1 MTTPAVS
8 ETPGQSRPVA
18 PQLRSTGWELLA
30 ASFAAL
36 LLELALIRWL
46 PGRVR
51 VIAYFPNL
59 VLIAAFLG
67 LGVGALLR
75 SRSSAL
81 LGAGVLAVVGLGLGL
96 GRIAF
101 TSEGTGEH
109 LWLLYYDLPHDAP
122 VVKGVVLP
130 IALVFGLVAL
140 AFMPLGGAIAGRIR
154 RFQESGR
161 TLAGYAIDL
170 LGSLAGV
177 LAFLGFSAGGVRPVW
192 WFTTAL
198 LAAFFSVPGRASV
211 RFLFLLPALAA
222 LALIQTTD
230 HARWY
235 SPYYAISLTTPND
248 TGGISVLTNG
258 SLHQFMMDM
267 REHAPGPDNPTRAG
281 MRIGYHIPVMNMKP
295 LPRRALVLGAG
306 TGNDVAV
313 LLDAGVP
320 EVHAVEIDPVIL
332 EIGRTVHPAK
342 PYSDPRV
349 IIHNT
354 DARAFLESTDLKFD
368 LIIFGTLDSMTR
380 LSALGNVRLDN
391 FVYTLESVRAAKA
404 HLAPGGGL
412 ALMFMVQEKY
422 IEDHLIAILYQ
433 AFDAPPLVWRG
444 SHAVFNRLYL
454 AGPGFAHLDRDP
466 RFHDETFSQRPAF
479 APNDDWP
486 YLYMAK
492 PSVPRFY
499 LSIGAVVVGISLI
512 FLLAISAPLR
522 QSVLQ
527 GRIDVEMMLFGAAF
541 LLVETSFVTEMN
553 LLFGATWRTSA
564 IVFASLLFAL
574 LVSTLA
580 AARRRVDARY
590 ALAGVIVSLLIV
602 ALLPL
607 RTLAPAAE
615 LPRILFALVVCGVP
629 VSCAGLAFAARF
641 GARNDANTAFG
652 WNVIGAVVG
661 GVLELSSM
669 LIGLH
674 ALFFL
679 AALLYVLTLLVGLS
693 QAQRSTLN
701 VQH

>member
-1 MTTPAVS
+1 MTAQPSAK
-8 ETPGQSRPVA
+8 TPGPPLPSSPS
-18 PQLRSTGWELLA
+18 LRQTGRELLA

-46 PGRVR
+46 PGHVR

-101 TSEGTGEH
+101 TSEGAGEH

-122 VVKGVVLP
+122 VVKGVVSP
-130 IALVFGLVAL
+130 IALVFAMVAL

-154 RFQESGR
+154 QFQENGR

-177 LAFLGFSAGGVRPVW
+177 LVFLGFSAGGVRPIW
-192 WFTTAL
+192 WFTAAL
-198 LAAFFSVPGRASV
+198 AAAFFSVPRRAPI
-211 RFLFLLPALAA
+211 RLLFVLPALAV
-222 LALIQTTD
+222 LALVHATD

-235 SPYYAISLTTPND
+235 SPYYAVDLAPSEEA
-248 TGGISVLTNG
+248 GGISVLTNG
-258 SLHQFMMDM
+258 SLHQHMMDL
-267 REHAPGPDNPTRAG
+267 REHAPDPDTKTRLS

-332 EIGRTVHPAK
+332 EIGRTVHPAH
-342 PYSDPRV
+342 PYTDPRV

-391 FVYTLESVRAAKA
+391 FVYTFESVRAAKA
-404 HLAPGGGL
+404 RLAPGGGL
-412 ALMFMVQEKY
+412 ALMFMVQETY
-422 IEDHLIAILYQ
+422 IEQHLIAILYQ
-433 AFDAPPLVWRG
+433 VFDAPPLVWRAN
-444 SHAVFNRLYL
+444 HAVFNRLYL
-454 AGPGFAHLDRDP
+454 AGPGFAHLSGDP
-466 RFHDETFSQRPAF
+466 RFQDATFTSRPDF

-486 YLYMAK
+486 YLYMEK

-499 LSIGAVVVGISLI
+499 LSIGAMVVGISLL

-564 IVFASLLFAL
+564 IVFAALLFAL

-580 AARRRVDARY
+580 AARRRIDARY
-590 ALAGVIVSLLIV
+590 ALAGVIVSLLVV

-641 GARNDANTAFG
+641 GAREDANTAFG

-669 LIGLH
+669 LTGLH

-679 AALLYVLTLLVGLS
+679 AALLYLLTLLTGLVR
-693 QAQRSTLN
+693 QKKTAAG
-701 VQH
+701 

>member
-1 MTTPAVS
+1 MTAQPLSEIPGHASPA
-8 ETPGQSRPVA
+8 TIPLPRAGR
-18 PQLRSTGWELLA
+18 ELLA

-46 PGRVR
+46 PGHVR

-101 TSEGTGEH
+101 TAEGTGDH

-122 VVKGVVLP
+122 VVKGVILP

-140 AFMPLGGAIAGRIR
+140 TFMPLGGAIAGRIR
-154 RFQESGR
+154 RFQEGGR
-161 TLAGYAIDL
+161 TLAGYALDL

-177 LAFLGFSAGGVRPVW
+177 LVFLGFSAGGVRPVW
-192 WFTTAL
+192 WFATAL
-198 LAAFFSVPGRASV
+198 AAAFLSVPVRAPI
-211 RFLFLLPALAA
+211 RLAFLLPALAA
-222 LALIQTTD
+222 LALVQTTD

-235 SPYYAISLTTPND
+235 SPYYAIDLAPPDES
-248 TGGISVLTNG
+248 GGISVLTNG
-258 SLHQFMMDM
+258 SLHQVMMDL
-267 REHAPGPDNPTRAG
+267 REHAPGRDTFTRES
-281 MRIGYHIPVMNMKP
+281 MRIGYQIPVLNMRP

-332 EIGRTVHPAK
+332 EIGRTIHPAR

-349 IIHNT
+349 IVHNT
-354 DARAFLESTDLKFD
+354 DARAFLESTDLTFD

-404 HLAPGGGL
+404 RLAPGGGL
-412 ALMFMVQEKY
+412 ALMFMVQEIY
-422 IEDHLIAILYQ
+422 IEEHLIAILYQ
-433 AFDAPPLVWRG
+433 AFDAPPLVSRG
-444 SHAVFNRLYL
+444 RHAVFNRLYL
-454 AGPGFAHLDRDP
+454 AGPGFAHLASDPLFRDM
-466 RFHDETFSQRPAF
+466 TFPQRPAF

-486 YLYMAK
+486 YLYMEK

-499 LSIGAVVVGISLI
+499 FSIGAVVIGISLL
-512 FLLAISAPLR
+512 FLLTISAPLR
-522 QSVLQ
+522 QAVLR
-527 GRIDVEMMLFGAAF
+527 GRIDVEMMLFGAGF

-564 IVFASLLFAL
+564 IVFAALLFAL

-580 AARRRVDARY
+580 AARRRIDARY
-590 ALAGVIVSLLIV
+590 ALAGVIVSLLV
-602 ALLPL
+602 AALLPL

-615 LPRILFALVVCGVP
+615 LPRILFAVLVCGVP

-641 GARNDANTAFG
+641 GARDDANTAFG

-679 AALLYVLTLLVGLS
+679 AALLYLLTLLVGL
-693 QAQRSTLN
+693 QRR
-701 VQH
+701 VPA

>member
-1 MTTPAVS
+1 MTAQPLA
-8 ETPGQSRPVA
+8 EIPGQARSSPS
-18 PQLRSTGWELLA
+18 QLRQTGRELLA

-101 TSEGTGEH
+101 TAEGTGEH

-122 VVKGVVLP
+122 VVKGVVAP
-130 IALVFGLVAL
+130 IALVFALVAL
-140 AFMPLGGAIAGRIR
+140 TFMPLGGAIAGRIR
-154 RFQESGR
+154 QFQEGGR

-177 LAFLGFSAGGVRPVW
+177 LVFLGFSAGGVRPVW
-192 WFTTAL
+192 WFATGLA
-198 LAAFFSVPGRASV
+198 AAFFSVPGRAPI
-211 RFLFLLPALAA
+211 RLLFLLPALAA
-222 LALIQTTD
+222 LALVQVTD

-235 SPYYAISLTTPND
+235 SPYYAVDLAPNHEA
-248 TGGISVLTNG
+248 GGISVLTNG
-258 SLHQFMMDM
+258 SLHQHMMDL
-267 REHAPGPDNPTRAG
+267 REHAPGIDTVTRQA
-281 MRIGYHIPVMNMKP
+281 MRVGYRIPVQNLKP

-332 EIGRTVHPAK
+332 EIGRTVHPAR

-349 IIHNT
+349 IVHNT

-391 FVYTLESVRAAKA
+391 FVYTVESVRAAKA
-404 HLAPGGGL
+404 RLAPNGGL
-412 ALMFMVQEKY
+412 ALMFMVQTAY
-422 IEDHLIAILYQ
+422 IEQHLIATLYQ
-433 AFDAPPLVWRG
+433 AFDTPPLVWRAD
-444 SHAVFNRLYL
+444 HAVFNRLYL
-454 AGPGFAHLDRDP
+454 AGPGFAHLAGDP
-466 RFHDETFSQRPAF
+466 RFRDLTFPSRPEF

-486 YLYMAK
+486 YLYMEK
-492 PSVPRFY
+492 PSIPRFY
-499 LSIGAVVVGISLI
+499 FSIAAVAVGLSLL
-512 FLLAISAPLR
+512 FLLALSAPLR
-522 QSVLQ
+522 ASVLQ
-527 GRIDVEMMLFGAAF
+527 GRIDMEMMLFGAAF
-541 LLVETSFVTEMN
+541 LLVETGFVTEMN

-564 IVFASLLFAL
+564 IVFAALLFAL
-574 LVSTLA
+574 LISTLA
-580 AARRRVDARY
+580 AARRRIDARH
-590 ALAGVIVSLLIV
+590 ALAGVIVSLLVV

-641 GARNDANTAFG
+641 GARGDANTAFG

-669 LIGLH
+669 LVGLH

-679 AALLYVLTLLVGLS
+679 AALLYLLTLLVGLKRP
-693 QAQRSTLN
+693 QAT
-701 VQH
+701 

>member
-1 MTTPAVS
+1 VS
-8 ETPGQSRPVA
+8 ASSVLDSSGPIPSASPE
-18 PQLRSTGWELLA
+18 LRRTGRELLA

-81 LGAGVLAVVGLGLGL
+81 LAAGVLAVVGLGLGL

-101 TSEGTGEH
+101 TAEGTGEH
-109 LWLLYYDLPHDAP
+109 LWLLYYDLPRDAP

-130 IALVFGLVAL
+130 IALVFGMVAL
-140 AFMPLGGAIAGRIR
+140 TFVPLGGAIAGRIR
-154 RFQESGR
+154 QFQENNR

-177 LAFLGFSAGGVRPVW
+177 LVFLGFSAGGVRPVW
-192 WFTTAL
+192 WFATAL
-198 LAAFFSVPGRASV
+198 TAAFFSVPRRGPV
-211 RFLFLLPALAA
+211 RLLFLLPALGA
-222 LALIQTTD
+222 LALVQTTD

-235 SPYYAISLTTPND
+235 SPYYAIDLTPPD
-248 TGGISVLTNG
+248 EVGGISVLTNG
-258 SLHQFMMDM
+258 SLHQHMMDL
-267 REHAPGPDNPTRAG
+267 REHAPGPTNETKEV
-281 MRIGYHIPVMNMKP
+281 MRVGYHIPVMNLKP

-332 EIGRTVHPAK
+332 QIGRTVHPAR
-342 PYSDPRV
+342 PYGDPRV
-349 IIHNT
+349 IVHNT
-354 DARAFLESTDLKFD
+354 DARAFLESTDLTFD

-391 FVYTLESVRAAKA
+391 FVYTVESVRAAKA
-404 HLAPGGGL
+404 RLAPGGGL
-412 ALMFMVQEKY
+412 ALMFMVQESY
-422 IEDHLIAILYQ
+422 IERHLIAILYQ
-433 AFDAPPLVWRG
+433 VFDAPPLVWRG
-444 SHAVFNRLYL
+444 SHAVFNRLFL
-454 AGPGFAHLDRDP
+454 AGAGFAHLAADSRFRDFTFPARP
-466 RFHDETFSQRPAF
+466 RF

-486 YLYMAK
+486 YLYMEK
-492 PSVPRFY
+492 PSVPPFY
-499 LSIGAVVVGISLI
+499 LSIGAVVVGISLV

-522 QSVLQ
+522 RSVLQ

-580 AARRRVDARY
+580 AARRRIDARF
-590 ALAGVIVSLLIV
+590 ALAGVIVSLLVV

-607 RTLAPAAE
+607 RTWAPAAE

-641 GARNDANTAFG
+641 GAREDANTAFG

-679 AALLYVLTLLVGLS
+679 AALLYVLTLLVGIKGRVR
-693 QAQRSTLN
+693 AM
-701 VQH
+701 V